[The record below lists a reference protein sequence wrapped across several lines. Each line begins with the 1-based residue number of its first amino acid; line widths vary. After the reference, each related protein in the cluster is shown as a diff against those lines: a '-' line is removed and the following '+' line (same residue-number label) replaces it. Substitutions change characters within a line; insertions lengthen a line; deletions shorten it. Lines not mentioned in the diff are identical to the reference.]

1 MSSNLVKYEP
11 SQFALLGNP
20 EAAQLAISD
29 NFADGGINPNYLDR
43 VSLPAGGA
51 TFWQVETVEGRESLA
66 ELTGI
71 IIWRHT
77 ARRFW
82 PERDSN
88 SEPPQ
93 CHSDDGQLGIGS
105 PGGNCYTCP
114 HNQWDS
120 AGDGSKA
127 KACTERRVLY
137 LIRPSDVLPTVV
149 DLSPSSIKG
158 FEKYLV
164 QLSSKGIPYF
174 GAITAIGLT
183 AEKGRQGNYS
193 LATFRLVQRLSP
205 GETEQMRSLSRT
217 IADITARR
225 ETPVIERKASTPP
238 RGGMLPS
245 YSTSP
250 FPPDRLEGTESDP
263 YPREDSKRLER
274 KELLQRVYPITS
286 NPDSLP
292 EPPMPPSDLLP
303 TPAPPPAPIPPQPLA
318 REDKGKIDELRQA
331 SRIYWK
337 ALKDFGEAP
346 PNATGCDHWKLA
358 EWEMYRDQLFESL
371 AGLTKSFAQ
380 ELRESF
386 GNTAISA
393 DQFHKL
399 QILETLPPQEL
410 VAFTQELNKK
420 RGLPF

>member
-29 NFADGGINPNYLDR
+29 NFAEGGINPNYLDR

-193 LATFRLVQRLSP
+193 LATFRMVHRLSP
-205 GETEQMRSLSRT
+205 AEADQMRSLSRT

-225 ETPVIERKASTPP
+225 ETPVIERKASP
-238 RGGMLPS
+238 LA
-245 YSTSP
+245 
-250 FPPDRLEGTESDP
+250 
-263 YPREDSKRLER
+263 EDSKRLER
-274 KELLQRVYPITS
+274 KELLQRVYPTTS
-286 NPDSLP
+286 NPDSFP
-292 EPPMPPSDLLP
+292 EPPLPPPASLP
-303 TPAPPPAPIPPQPLA
+303 APAPPPPLLPQPLA
-318 REDKGKIDELRQA
+318 DEYKRKIDELRQV
-331 SRIYWK
+331 SRLYWK
-337 ALKDFGEAP
+337 GLKDLGEAP

-358 EWEMYRDQLFESL
+358 EWGIYRDQLLDSL
-371 AGLTKSFAQ
+371 VSLTKAFAQ
-380 ELRESF
+380 EIRESF

>member
-105 PGGNCYTCP
+105 PGGNCYTCS

-149 DLSPSSIKG
+149 DLSPSSIRG

-174 GAITAIGLT
+174 GAITAIGLA
-183 AEKGRQGNYS
+183 AEKSRHGNYS
-193 LATFRLVQRLSP
+193 FATFRLVQRLSP
-205 GETEQMRSLSRT
+205 GETEQMRSLSQT
-217 IADITARR
+217 IARITARR
-225 ETPVIERKASTPP
+225 ETSPLIKHVGEPVVSVIPTPSP
-238 RGGMLPS
+238 RAGM
-245 YSTSP
+245 
-250 FPPDRLEGTESDP
+250 PD
-263 YPREDSKRLER
+263 Y
-274 KELLQRVYPITS
+274 LQRVYPTSS

-337 ALKDFGEAP
+337 ALKDLGETP

-399 QILETLPPQEL
+399 QILENLPPQEL

>member
-93 CHSDDGQLGIGS
+93 CHSDDGQLGLGS

-225 ETPVIERKASTPP
+225 ETPVIERKASPP
-238 RGGMLPS
+238 A
-245 YSTSP
+245 
-250 FPPDRLEGTESDP
+250 
-263 YPREDSKRLER
+263 EDSKRLER
-274 KELLQRVYPITS
+274 KELLQRVYPTSS
-286 NPDSLP
+286 NPDSFP
-292 EPPMPPSDLLP
+292 EPPMPPPASLP
-303 TPAPPPAPIPPQPLA
+303 APAPPPPPLPPQPLA
-318 REDKGKIDELRQA
+318 REDNGKIDELRQA

-337 ALKDFGEAP
+337 GLKDLGEAP
-346 PNATGCDHWKLA
+346 PNATGCDHWKIA
-358 EWEMYRDQLFESL
+358 EWAIYRDQLFDSL
-371 AGLTKSFAQ
+371 TSLTKAFA
-380 ELRESF
+380 EEIRESF